1 MLPSPSHRDLYSWN
15 CPPDCAKALPAPSAP
30 GSMRNPLRS
39 TGWAPL
45 HPVPGCCQTSL
56 NHRFALQFCV
66 LFCHFVLKLLQISV
80 MSLQD
85 KALISHPDLP
95 YSLQTFS
102 RRAFPEEQSC
112 ITTGFSLRSSGVTW
126 SSKAAV
132 CKRCIHCITIGVK
145 FLCTG
150 LFIFQSAA
158 LSWDF
163 WAKLV
168 ALGSF
173 EASQVEG
180 FVCGR
185 FTSRDLLF
193 SRFISL
199 LLHMYSG
206 EGGKKLLL
214 VKCRV
219 YFPCGMH
226 APKKNKNKNC
236 VKNCSPWASPAS
248 KMSPLGKVFL

>member
-1 MLPSPSHRDLYSWN
+1 MSPSAS
-15 CPPDCAKALPAPSAP
+15 CPGLLPNHVLPPLCSAALWLVL
-30 GSMRNPLRS
+30 PL
-39 TGWAPL
+39 
-45 HPVPGCCQTSL
+45 
-56 NHRFALQFCV
+56 
-66 LFCHFVLKLLQISV
+66 HFVLKPVQLSV
-80 MSLQD
+80 MPLQD
-85 KALISHPDLP
+85 RALISHPDFL
-95 YSLQTFS
+95 YSLQTSS
-102 RRAFPEEQSC
+102 RRALPEEPSC
-112 ITTGFSLRSSGVTW
+112 TTTGFSLRSSGVTW

-185 FTSRDLLF
+185 FTSSDLLF

-206 EGGKKLLL
+206 EGKKT
-214 VKCRV
+214 C
-219 YFPCGMH
+219 C
-226 APKKNKNKNC
+226 
-236 VKNCSPWASPAS
+236 W
-248 KMSPLGKVFL
+248 